1 MEYRRLGRAGVKVSA
16 IGFGTWLTFGE
27 RLDDR
32 AAAAIVRRALDLG
45 VVLFDTA
52 DVYEGGRAEEAL
64 ARALEGVPRSA
75 YVLATKC
82 FFPTG
87 PGPNDRGLSRK
98 HVDESCHASLRRLR
112 TSYLDL
118 FQCHRYDPDT
128 PVEETVRAM
137 DDLIRQ
143 GKVLYWGV
151 SCWSAAQIE
160 EATAVASRLGANAPV
175 SEQPPYNLLNRG
187 IEAEVIPACRKH
199 GLGLLA
205 FSPLAQGVL
214 AGKYAPGA
222 IPEGARGADPLRNR
236 WMQSYLEPQKLAR
249 VEGLRRLASEAGMP
263 PARLA
268 LAWVLSRP
276 QVASALVG
284 ATSVA
289 QLEENAK
296 AAATKLDPALVA
308 RLEAL
313 FPA

>member
-1 MEYRRLGRAGVKVSA
+1 VEYRRLGRAGVKVSA
-16 IGFGTWLTFGE
+16 IGLGTWLTFGG

-32 AAAAIVRRALDLG
+32 AATAIVRRALDLG

-64 ARALEGVPRSA
+64 ARALDGVPRSS

-82 FFPTG
+82 YFPTG

-112 TSYLDL
+112 TTYLDL
-118 FQCHRYDPDT
+118 FQCHRFDPET
-128 PVEETVRAM
+128 PIEETVRAM

-151 SCWSAAQIE
+151 SCWSAAQID
-160 EATAVASRLGANAPV
+160 EAMAVARRLGASAPV
-175 SEQPPYNLLNRG
+175 SEQPPYNLLQRG
-187 IEAEVIPACRKH
+187 VEAEVVPACGKH
-199 GLGLLA
+199 GLGVLA

-214 AGKYAPGA
+214 AGKYAPGTS
-222 IPEGARGADPLRNR
+222 PEGARGTDPIRNR
-236 WMQSYLEPQKLAR
+236 WMQPYLEPEKLAR
-249 VEGLRRLASEAGMP
+249 VEGLRRLASEAGVP

-268 LAWVLSRP
+268 LAWVLARP

-289 QLEENAK
+289 QLEENVK
-296 AAATKLDPALVA
+296 AVSVRPDPDLLA
-308 RLEAL
+308 RLDAI